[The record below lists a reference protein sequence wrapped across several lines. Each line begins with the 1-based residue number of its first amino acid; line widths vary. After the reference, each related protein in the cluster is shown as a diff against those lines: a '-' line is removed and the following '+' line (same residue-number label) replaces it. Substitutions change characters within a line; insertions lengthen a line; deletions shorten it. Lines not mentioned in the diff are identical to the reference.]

1 VTGDGRPEIFIG
13 TGTYFNDYS
22 PDHPTYGRRLY
33 AFNGQGGEL
42 AGWGGGKATTE
53 VVPGAPAVGDI
64 AGDGGLEVVV
74 ADRDGKLYAWH
85 SNGATVNGF
94 PMIPRSPFGDT
105 DSQDV
110 GKGVVLGD
118 YDGDGKMEVFM
129 TVAGTPVVVDGNGQM
144 LTRTNS
150 GNQSLPFYYA
160 GGLLLNNPVVAD
172 VDGDGQLEL
181 IAHNSRLYVWDLPN
195 GAVKA
200 DWPMFKR
207 NPARTSAVP
216 AAATFDVAPD
226 ELELGYASGL
236 DRELRA
242 ALLLNVP
249 GTAYNWHLSA
259 NDNAISFPRASG
271 SATGGTEVV
280 IVVRVPDNMG
290 VGRHR
295 IGAITAEVNGSGDIR
310 NSTITIDVFVQV
322 VRGGPRARLP
332 FVVAP

>member
-1 VTGDGRPEIFIG
+1 
-13 TGTYFNDYS
+13 
-22 PDHPTYGRRLY
+22 
-33 AFNGQGGEL
+33 
-42 AGWGGGKATTE
+42 
-53 VVPGAPAVGDI
+53 
-64 AGDGGLEVVV
+64 
-74 ADRDGKLYAWH
+74 
-85 SNGATVNGF
+85 
-94 PMIPRSPFGDT
+94 
-105 DSQDV
+105 
-110 GKGVVLGD
+110 
-118 YDGDGKMEVFM
+118 M

-216 AAATFDVAPD
+216 AVATFDVAPD